1 DVAGA
6 ANAIL
11 FKSLSPIDLTERMLE
26 RISAVDPDLKA
37 YVEVLSDEARASAK
51 KADAEI
57 RSGRYRG
64 PLHGVPIA
72 IKELYDIK
80 GVRTRSG
87 SKVRADYVAAA
98 DATVIKKLREAGAVI
113 LGTTT
118 TYEFAFGF
126 DSPPTRNAWNIDHIP
141 SGSTG
146 GAASAVAA
154 GMCFVG

>member
-1 DVAGA
+1 MDDIASLDVAGA

-11 FKSLSPIDLTERMLE
+11 SKSLSPIDLTEQMLE
-26 RISAVDPDLKA
+26 RISLVDPHLKA

-72 IKELYDIK
+72 IKELYDVK

-87 SKVRADYVAAA
+87 SKVREDYVADA
-98 DATVIKKLREAGAVI
+98 DSTVVVESDTDYHLRRPPLPFAQHSGA
-113 LGTTT
+113 
-118 TYEFAFGF
+118 
-126 DSPPTRNAWNIDHIP
+126 
-141 SGSTG
+141 
-146 GAASAVAA
+146 
-154 GMCFVG
+154 